1 MTMIEEQS
9 LSEEV
14 GRGELMSACRQRKP
28 VTLLERVYYLIFN
41 KKPLTDGKKT
51 ARLLELLRPCRYKPE
66 TVDQLARETKG
77 REK

>member
-1 MTMIEEQS
+1 MTRMDRQ
-9 LSEEV
+9 SEEEI
-14 GRGELMSACRQRKP
+14 GGEMMLTSRDRKP
-28 VTLLERVYYLIFN
+28 VSLLERVYSLVFN

-77 REK
+77 REQ